1 MTNARKIANVCIGIT
16 LITLIIFVVVILV
29 LKYSVEGES
38 NLPFEISKII
48 LVSNSQGID
57 KEDTENKWNFDLE
70 QNNDIYIYIQNNE
83 NYNRTEILEK
93 ILLNNFSIT
102 KEKDVG
108 ITKIYKPSE
117 NSNELFA
124 NIEENEVTELEYV
137 GESQTNMKKLQISNQ
152 GGIIAFRVGNNNIGK
167 YISNEGE
174 EINHTQLLKMA
185 NIKEEDLKQKIKF
198 DITLELKGGKKFK
211 TTEEVGLPVEG
222 IIDNGSANKEILE
235 LKDLIFKRIEN

>member
-93 ILLNNFSIT
+93 ILLNNFSIP

-124 NIEENEVTELEYV
+124 NTEENEVTELEYV

-211 TTEEVGLPVEG
+211 TTEEVNLPVEG

>member
-93 ILLNNFSIT
+93 ILLNNFSII

-124 NIEENEVTELEYV
+124 NTEENEVTELEYV